1 MIATGS
7 RSLREGAAVAGERSG
22 GGVAPGAGSGI
33 VEPDP
38 DAVSGAGNGRT
49 EAFAGGR
56 FAKHFQQKEADAGF
70 IVEHVA
76 HARPSL
82 PGGVSGA
89 PSCPAI
95 REISGRRRR
104 ALSADAQVRGL
115 FGRLKGDRIT
125 SNPGYPLGWNSR
137 R

>member
-49 EAFAGGR
+49 DAFAGGR

-76 HARPSL
+76 HARPSGRSLRGSEL
-82 PGGVSGA
+82 PCHTRNLG
-89 PSCPAI
+89 PPAKSLECRCAGQRPL
-95 REISGRRRR
+95 RETERES
-104 ALSADAQVRGL
+104 DY
-115 FGRLKGDRIT
+115 K
-125 SNPGYPLGWNSR
+125 
-137 R
+137 